1 MALYKASGIP
11 VPAIRAS
18 VRERRINFCPIWELT
33 ASQVAARLK
42 FTARSIAK
50 WNFINPHFG
59 LVVFLS
65 LFVFLRLRDY
75 FFDRFYERNSCAIH
89 SQYFVIAVFIAD
101 LVADFR

>member
-18 VRERRINFCPIWELT
+18 MWERRINFYPRWELR

-59 LVVFLS
+59 LVIFLS
-65 LFVFLRLRDY
+65 LFVFLRLRDC

-89 SQYFVIAVFIAD
+89 SQHFVVAVFIAYFIT
-101 LVADFR
+101 DFR

>member
-11 VPAIRAS
+11 APAIRAS
-18 VRERRINFCPIWELT
+18 IRERRINFCPIWGLR
-33 ASQVAARLK
+33 ASQAATCLK

-59 LVVFLS
+59 LVIFLS

-89 SQYFVIAVFIAD
+89 SQHFIVAVFIAYFI
-101 LVADFR
+101 ADFR